1 MQYNLNQIRKLL
13 NRNMSA
19 IDKNGSRNNMI
30 SFGNK
35 FEKIDFG
42 KINPQHVKIIL
53 KTLYATSGY
62 KPYWFEK

>member
-1 MQYNLNQIRKLL
+1 
-13 NRNMSA
+13 MSA

-53 KTLYATSGY
+53 KTLHATSGY

>member
-1 MQYNLNQIRKLL
+1 
-13 NRNMSA
+13 
-19 IDKNGSRNNMI
+19 MI

-42 KINPQHVKIIL
+42 KINPQHVKIIIL
-53 KTLYATSGY
+53 RTLYATSGY